1 VHIFIRKL
9 LAVALVSSA
18 SAFPF
23 AGAQAGIVA
32 TEEIAAQG
40 TVDAQRERV
49 RQFMAREDVVESLVE
64 LGVAPELAKKRAE
77 ALTDAEVVT
86 IAGKIDQLP
95 AGGALRHTET
105 ILLLLLIIVLLIA
118 L

>member
-1 VHIFIRKL
+1 VVAVQGS
-9 LAVALVSSA
+9 AVAR
-18 SAFPF
+18 
-23 AGAQAGIVA
+23 
-32 TEEIAAQG
+32 
-40 TVDAQRERV
+40 RERV
-49 RQFMAREDVVESLVE
+49 RQFMAREDVVESLVD
-64 LGVAPELAKKRAE
+64 LGVPAELAKKRAE

-95 AGGALRHTET
+95 AGGALRQTET